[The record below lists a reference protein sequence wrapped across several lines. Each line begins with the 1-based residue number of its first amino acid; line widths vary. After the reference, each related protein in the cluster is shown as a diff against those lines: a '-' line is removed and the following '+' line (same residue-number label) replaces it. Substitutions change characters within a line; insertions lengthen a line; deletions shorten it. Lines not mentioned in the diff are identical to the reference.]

1 MIFLTLVPGI
11 LLFILLYRVEMEC
24 QEDYLN
30 SLNDDIDLTNY
41 E

>member
-1 MIFLTLVPGI
+1 MIFLTLIPGA

-24 QEDYLN
+24 QENYLN
-30 SLNDDIDLTNY
+30 SLNEELDN